1 MRNRWARRCMALC
14 MLLSIYLL
22 SREGAILTAKMG
34 TQTKGRIIIDSGHG
48 GIDPG
53 VVGIGGLQEKEV
65 NLEIA
70 RYLEKELKKEGYE
83 VLLTRESDKGLYEE
97 GSRNKKVQDMQN
109 RCAMIQEKKP
119 LLTVS
124 IHQNSYQ
131 DQEVCGPQ
139 VFYYTHSVKGAT
151 LAKCIQEELNQQ
163 LQIENPRVEKA
174 NSTYYLLKRSEG
186 ILNIVETGFLTNPR
200 EAELLA
206 TKEYQQKCAKAI
218 CHGILK
224 FLKTVEMN
232 SENMV

>member
-1 MRNRWARRCMALC
+1 MRRRWLKRGMALC
-14 MLLSIYLL
+14 MLFAIYLL
-22 SREGAILTAKMG
+22 SREGAILTAKTGAESRGLIM
-34 TQTKGRIIIDSGHG
+34 IDSGHG

-83 VLLTRESDKGLYEE
+83 VLLTREADMGLYDED
-97 GSRNKKVQDMQN
+97 SRNKKVQDMQN
-109 RCAMIQEKKP
+109 RCAMIHEKKP

-124 IHQNSYQ
+124 IHQNSYE

-218 CHGILK
+218 CQGILK

>member
-34 TQTKGRIIIDSGHG
+34 TETKGRIIIDSGHG

-83 VLLTRESDKGLYEE
+83 VFLTRESDKGLYEE

-218 CHGILK
+218 CQGILK

>member
-34 TQTKGRIIIDSGHG
+34 TETKGRIIIDSGHG

-83 VLLTRESDKGLYEE
+83 VLLTRESDKGLYDE

-174 NSTYYLLKRSEG
+174 NSTYCKFCSNG
-186 ILNIVETGFLTNPR
+186 TP
-200 EAELLA
+200 
-206 TKEYQQKCAKAI
+206 
-218 CHGILK
+218 ILK
-224 FLKTVEMN
+224 SSVHSF
-232 SENMV
+232 

>member
-83 VLLTRESDKGLYEE
+83 VLLTRESDKGLYDE

-218 CHGILK
+218 CLGILK

>member
-34 TQTKGRIIIDSGHG
+34 TETKGRIIIDSGHG

-83 VLLTRESDKGLYEE
+83 VFLTRESDKGLYDE

-218 CHGILK
+218 CQGILK

>member
-22 SREGAILTAKMG
+22 SREGAILTAKME
-34 TQTKGRIIIDSGHG
+34 TETKGIIIIDSGHG

-83 VLLTRESDKGLYEE
+83 VLLTRESDKGLYDE

-124 IHQNSYQ
+124 IHQNSYE

-139 VFYYTHSVKGAT
+139 VFYYTHSVKGAA

-206 TKEYQQKCAKAI
+206 TKKYQQKCAKAI
-218 CHGILK
+218 CQGILK

-232 SENMV
+232 SKNMV

>member
-1 MRNRWARRCMALC
+1 M
-14 MLLSIYLL
+14 
-22 SREGAILTAKMG
+22 
-34 TQTKGRIIIDSGHG
+34 
-48 GIDPG
+48 
-53 VVGIGGLQEKEV
+53 
-65 NLEIA
+65 
-70 RYLEKELKKEGYE
+70 KKEGYE
-83 VLLTRESDKGLYEE
+83 VFLTRESDKGLYEE

-218 CHGILK
+218 CQGILK

>member
-34 TQTKGRIIIDSGHG
+34 TETKGIIIIDSGHG

-83 VLLTRESDKGLYEE
+83 VFLTRESDKGLYEE

-124 IHQNSYQ
+124 IHQNSYE

-206 TKEYQQKCAKAI
+206 TKKYQQKCAKAI
-218 CHGILK
+218 CQGILK
-224 FLKTVEMN
+224 FLRTVDIN

>member
-1 MRNRWARRCMALC
+1 MRRRWLKQGMALC
-14 MLLSIYLL
+14 MLFAIYLL

-34 TQTKGRIIIDSGHG
+34 TETKGIIIIDSGHG

-83 VLLTRESDKGLYEE
+83 VFLTRESDKGLYEE

-124 IHQNSYQ
+124 IHQNSYE

-200 EAELLA
+200 ETELLA
-206 TKEYQQKCAKAI
+206 TKKYQQKCAKAI
-218 CHGILK
+218 CQGILK

>member
-22 SREGAILTAKMG
+22 SREGAILTAKME
-34 TQTKGRIIIDSGHG
+34 TETKGIIIIDSGHG

-83 VLLTRESDKGLYEE
+83 VLLTRESDKGLYDE

-124 IHQNSYQ
+124 IHQNSYE

-206 TKEYQQKCAKAI
+206 TKKYQQKCAKAI
-218 CHGILK
+218 CQGILK

-232 SENMV
+232 SKNMV

>member
-1 MRNRWARRCMALC
+1 M
-14 MLLSIYLL
+14 
-22 SREGAILTAKMG
+22 
-34 TQTKGRIIIDSGHG
+34 
-48 GIDPG
+48 
-53 VVGIGGLQEKEV
+53 
-65 NLEIA
+65 
-70 RYLEKELKKEGYE
+70 
-83 VLLTRESDKGLYEE
+83 
-97 GSRNKKVQDMQN
+97 
-109 RCAMIQEKKP
+109 
-119 LLTVS
+119 
-124 IHQNSYQ
+124 
-131 DQEVCGPQ
+131 
-139 VFYYTHSVKGAT
+139 FYYTHSVKGAT

-218 CHGILK
+218 CQGILK